1 MSATTLKD
9 QFLELWHNYINS
21 STYLKIFHLRVSSTI
36 TIYAVILSRDRINH
50 KIGSSKLIPYSLL
63 SF

>member
-21 STYLKIFHLRVSSTI
+21 STYLQIFHLRASSTI
-36 TIYAVILSRDRINH
+36 TICAVMLSRNRTNH
-50 KIGSSKLIPYSLL
+50 KIGSSKLITYSLL
-63 SF
+63 PF